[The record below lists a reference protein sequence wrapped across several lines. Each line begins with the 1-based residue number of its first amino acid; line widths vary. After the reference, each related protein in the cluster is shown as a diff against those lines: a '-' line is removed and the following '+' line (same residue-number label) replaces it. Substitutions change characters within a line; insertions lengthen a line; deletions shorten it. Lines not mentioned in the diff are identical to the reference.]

1 MAGRDDIGEVIT
13 HISIGPDQTL
23 EEFKKKTSLLL
34 FLVRN

>member
-1 MAGRDDIGEVIT
+1 MTGRDDIGEVIT
-13 HISIGPDQTL
+13 HISIGPDQML